1 MAILPFLGS
10 SKGRLVSLLRAALG
24 RASHRDIKTRR
35 QETSRRGFALWE
47 RRGPPR
53 TLCSAMPTEN
63 CSPLATSPRLPQS
76 TPCHGDHLRG
86 RPSWRKPLTELQR
99 RGEKFL
105 PTALPTPSSP
115 CFQLCLLRSRS
126 CRPSGCLQQA
136 TQPAPAGMCSA
147 FQHFP
152 SCLMYAGFKRIA
164 SEQNTGMDLNE
175 PWITALELF
184 NSRK

>member
-1 MAILPFLGS
+1 MVILPFLGL

-24 RASHRDIKTRR
+24 RASHRDTKTRR

-47 RRGPPR
+47 RRG
-53 TLCSAMPTEN
+53 
-63 CSPLATSPRLPQS
+63 RL
-76 TPCHGDHLRG
+76 
-86 RPSWRKPLTELQR
+86 SWRKPLTETQR
-99 RGEKFL
+99 HGEKFL
-105 PTALPTPSSP
+105 PTALPSPSSP

-126 CRPSGCLQQA
+126 CRPSGCLQQGWFA
-136 TQPAPAGMCSA
+136 FPPERLTLRAALYAAYRTTALLLGSQPAPAGMCSA

-164 SEQNTGMDLNE
+164 PDQDTGMDLNE

-184 NSRK
+184 HVGKRSECS